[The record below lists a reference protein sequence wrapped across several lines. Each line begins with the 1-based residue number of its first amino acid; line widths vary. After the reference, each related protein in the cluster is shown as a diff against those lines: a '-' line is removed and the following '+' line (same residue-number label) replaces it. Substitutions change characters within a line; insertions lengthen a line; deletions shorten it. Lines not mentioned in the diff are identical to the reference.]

1 MANID
6 RIANVQISLNTTPI
20 SQEGFS
26 TLIVVGYHPY
36 TLNRVNSYTGSADS
50 MLDDGFTTDD
60 PLYVAVNDGFSQT
73 PRPSQIKVG
82 RRQIDVVKIE
92 PKSVANAT
100 EYKVTIG
107 SKAADGT
114 VTKKDYVFTSGESA
128 TATAIVTGLQ
138 TLITAE
144 AASPVTATV
153 AAAQLVLTNK
163 TAGQPFGVKLSS
175 LLKIAAYT
183 AGTETIAETMTAIKS
198 EDNDW
203 YGCAVTSRVQADIIA
218 AADWTEGQRKLFGTA
233 IAEPGAKDA
242 AVTTDTGSKL
252 MNGNYYRTH
261 WWYHADAAT
270 DYPEVAIMAR
280 CFAIDPGGETWAN
293 KKLAGITTDALT
305 DTEYNAVTKKN
316 GNTFE
321 KFRNVTITQNGKVA
335 AGEWIDVIRF
345 RDWLQ
350 EEISVRIF
358 NRLINS
364 DKIPYTD
371 GGIAIIE
378 NQIRGALKL
387 GQQRG
392 GIAPSEFD
400 DENNENP
407 GFVVTV
413 PLNYNIS
420 TVDKGNRILNDV
432 KFTARLAGAI
442 HVVNVKGSLTYE
454 NLA

>member
-20 SQEGFS
+20 TQEGFS
-26 TLIVVGYHPY
+26 TLLVVGYHSY
-36 TLNRVNSYTGSADS
+36 TLNRVNTYTDADS
-50 MLDDGFTTDD
+50 MLDDGFESTD

-73 PRPSQIKVG
+73 PRPARIKVG

-92 PKSVANAT
+92 PKSVADAN
-100 EYKVTIG
+100 EYKITIG
-107 SKAADGT
+107 KKATDGT
-114 VTKKDYVFTSGESA
+114 VTKTDYTFTSGASA
-128 TATAIVTGLQ
+128 TATEIVTGLQ
-138 TLITAE
+138 ALITAD
-144 AASPVTATV
+144 ANAPATATV
-153 AAAQLVLTNK
+153 TSDQLVLTNK
-163 TAGQPFGVKLSS
+163 TAGQAFSIKLST
-175 LLKIAAYT
+175 LLEVASYT
-183 AGTETIAETMTAIKS
+183 AGTETVAETMTAIKG

-203 YGCAVTSRVQADIIA
+203 YGWSLTSRESVDIIA

-233 IAEPGAKDA
+233 IAEAGAKDA

-252 MNGNYYRTH
+252 MNGNYFRTH

-270 DYPEVAIMAR
+270 DYPEVAVASR

-293 KKLAGITTDALT
+293 KKLAAITTDALT
-305 DTEYNAVTKKN
+305 ETEYIAIIAKN

-321 KFRNVTITQNGKVA
+321 RFRNVTITQNGKTA

-350 EEISVRIF
+350 EEMSVRIF
-358 NRLINS
+358 NRMINS

-407 GFVVTV
+407 GFVVNV

-420 TVDKGNRILNDV
+420 TVDKANRVLNDV